1 MIVSAPT
8 LRTAMNLVATQTDEV
23 TIRPADDG
31 WHITA
36 VSADHVTLM
45 NVVISGTAFE
55 DYDVWETF
63 AVKVDDILGALSS
76 ASETVDIDIS
86 SGRLVIKSNGLR
98 YRRALL
104 APEENSPR
112 IPALNVTTEV
122 VTTVDRLLQVT
133 AKGDVKY
140 GQVVMQVT
148 PEMFTAAVEDEQGL
162 GVTLE
167 IPMDE
172 CTLLLGEAR
181 TLYPVNA
188 WVPFLRALPKGA
200 ELDMQFDTNFPLMAT
215 YTSKEMTFM
224 WMVAPHIM
232 AEE

>member
-8 LRTAMNLVATQTDEV
+8 LRTAMNLVSTQTDEV

-31 WHITA
+31 WHIIA
-36 VSADHVTLM
+36 ISKDHVTLM
-45 NVVISGTAFE
+45 NVVISETAFE

-76 ASETVDIDIS
+76 ASETADIDIS

-104 APEENSPR
+104 SPEENTPR
-112 IPALNVTTEV
+112 IPTLDMTAEI
-122 VTTVDRLLQVT
+122 VTTVDRLMQVVN
-133 AKGDVKY
+133 KGDAKY
-140 GQVVMQVT
+140 GQVVLQVT

-167 IPMDE
+167 IPIGE

-181 TLYPVNA
+181 TLYPINA

-200 ELDMQFDTNFPLMAT
+200 ELDMQFDTNYPLMAT

-224 WMVAPHIM
+224 WMVAPHIV
-232 AEE
+232 EE